1 MHNECSPNFVEKSV
15 HKQMDGFSMVYQCVT
30 DSGLSY
36 DSGGSFVLAV
46 VSGGFPKSE
55 DITEG

>member
-1 MHNECSPNFVEKSV
+1 
-15 HKQMDGFSMVYQCVT
+15 MDGFSMVYQCVT

-55 DITEG
+55 DITEGWEYRF

>member
-1 MHNECSPNFVEKSV
+1 
-15 HKQMDGFSMVYQCVT
+15 MDGFSMVYQCII

-36 DSGGSFVLAV
+36 NSGGSFVLAV

-55 DITEG
+55 NITEGWEYQF

>member
-1 MHNECSPNFVEKSV
+1 
-15 HKQMDGFSMVYQCVT
+15 MVYQCVI

-55 DITEG
+55 NITEG